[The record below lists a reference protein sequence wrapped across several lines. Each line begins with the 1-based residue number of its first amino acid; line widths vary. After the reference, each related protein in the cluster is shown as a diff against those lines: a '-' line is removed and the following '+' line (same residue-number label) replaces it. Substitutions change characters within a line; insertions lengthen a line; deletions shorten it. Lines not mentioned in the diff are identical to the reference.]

1 MSGGGTGIWLDAC
14 LAPLAPFLDQHDV
27 TDVHVNRPNE
37 VWIERL
43 GGTTERFDVAD
54 LSETALLRLARQ
66 IAAVTAQGINR
77 ANPLLAARLPS
88 GERVQVAIPPAT
100 RAHVA
105 ISIRKHVVSTP
116 ALESY
121 EMAATSQAA
130 ERSAP
135 FMLAGH
141 ASLLRDAV
149 LSRKNILVAGGTS
162 TGKTTFLNAL
172 LQEVPRSE
180 RLIMIEDTPEL
191 QVSHENVVGLVAV
204 RGSLGEADVTAEDL
218 LIASL
223 RMRPDRIILGEVRGK
238 EAMTFLRAINTG
250 HPGSLTTIHAD
261 SPDGAIDQLVM
272 LALQAGSRM
281 RWEDIDQYVRRT
293 IGVIVQL
300 DRVGGRRVIR
310 DVVRP
315 QGGRRAAQ
323 GATAIHG

>member
-1 MSGGGTGIWLDAC
+1 MSASGTGIWLEAC

-37 VWIERL
+37 VWTERL

-54 LSETALLRLARQ
+54 LSETVLLRLARQ

-105 ISIRKHVVSTP
+105 VSIRKHVVATP
-116 ALESY
+116 SLESY
-121 EMAATSQAA
+121 EV
-130 ERSAP
+130 SAIKGSP
-135 FMLAGH
+135 ELSASSMSVGH
-141 ASLLRDAV
+141 AARLRSAV
-149 LSRKNILVAGGTS
+149 LSRQNILVAGGTS

-191 QVSHENVVGLVAV
+191 QVSHDNAVGLVAV

-293 IGVIVQL
+293 IGLIVQL
-300 DRVGGRRVIR
+300 DRVGGQRLIR
-310 DVVRP
+310 DIVKP
-315 QGGRRAAQ
+315 AATRHTPRDVP
-323 GATAIHG
+323 ALHG